1 MSNQLPYRLELEN
14 RRAIVALLPELNE
27 VPWADIER
35 VGSDIIS
42 KIQSLPSPHL
52 LVDLCGLNYMGS
64 AQVALVV
71 RMFKTIK
78 EKNGKMVVAN
88 KDPMVLEVL
97 SLAGLN
103 KVWTIVDSRERALS
117 MLGGGG
123 GSRMSSSG
131 TGGGMAG
138 ETNPLPGIAAIVA
151 VVAAAIFAVIHLA
164 NPALIPS
171 RGDLFGIL
179 GGSAVAFL
187 AALWAMNGGNKALG
201 IGVLV
206 ASVALLLYGV
216 FEIAKPQASTPAPT
230 DSQSEEAKGEKPQDD
245 GSAIKK
251 KKDASSGGI
260 APAAAPRDDGIPPVN
275 PGGVDPNPPGASPP
289 GDIKAVPPATSPSAA
304 AAPSPAAPVA
314 EPKSTDSPK

>member
-14 RRAIVALLPELNE
+14 RRAIVSLLPELNE

-42 KIQSLPSPHL
+42 KIQTLSSPNL
-52 LVDLCGLNYMGS
+52 LVDLCALNYMGS

-88 KDPMVLEVL
+88 RDPMVLEVL

-103 KVWTIVDSRERALS
+103 KVWTIVDSRERALG

-123 GSRMSSSG
+123 GSMMASSG
-131 TGGGMAG
+131 GGGGSMGDQA
-138 ETNPLPGIAAIVA
+138 NPLPGMVAIVA

-179 GGSAVAFL
+179 GGSVVAFL
-187 AALWAMNGGNKALG
+187 AGLWAMSSGNKNLG

-206 ASVALLLYGV
+206 VSVALLLYGV
-216 FEIAKPQASTPAPT
+216 FKIAKPSSAAPA
-230 DSQSEEAKGEKPQDD
+230 EAAPAEAGDKDKSGADAEATKAN
-245 GSAIKK
+245 SAPE
-251 KKDASSGGI
+251 AA
-260 APAAAPRDDGIPPVN
+260 APAAAPNEEGALKSDPASAPAAT
-275 PGGVDPNPPGASPP
+275 PGGVQPPPATGTPAAA
-289 GDIKAVPPATSPSAA
+289 AVPPTGIPTANPPAT
-304 AAPSPAAPVA
+304 
-314 EPKSTDSPK
+314 PKAVDPPK